1 MVKAVN
7 ELEQDLIQDYKTSRR
22 GGKIFAPLGAA
33 LLVGSGIFT
42 TYCTSVMERILSH
55 AETFSQ
61 LPTQDQYGFIA
72 VGFAAFGGVLGSFL
86 GIYSA
91 SLGTSWVKNANRELS
106 RLESKTTMVHQPP
119 RV

>member
-1 MVKAVN
+1 M
-7 ELEQDLIQDYKTSRR
+7 EQDLIKHYKTSRR
-22 GGKIFAPLGAA
+22 GGKILAPLGAA

-42 TYCTSVMERILSH
+42 TYCTSVMERILSD

-61 LPTQDQYGFIA
+61 LPTQDQYGFIV
-72 VGFAAFGGVLGSFL
+72 VGFAAAISVAGSFF
-86 GIYSA
+86 GIYCA
-91 SLGTSWVKNANRELS
+91 SLGTGWVKDADKKLS